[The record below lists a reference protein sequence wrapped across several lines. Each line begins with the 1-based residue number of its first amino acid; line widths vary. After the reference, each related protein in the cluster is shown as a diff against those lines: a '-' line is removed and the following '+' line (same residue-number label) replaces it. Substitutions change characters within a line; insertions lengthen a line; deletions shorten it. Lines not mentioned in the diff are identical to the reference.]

1 MKQSD
6 LMQILLDRR
15 LAQFGDSFVNFV
27 YSLALTRSKGRP
39 VGTKV
44 SDKILAV
51 AAQKAGIRKLLPKRT
66 PRGDVSNAVEA
77 LVVYAWLHNQMTIDD
92 ASAILEAQM
101 DSPSDAFA
109 TLSKKILE
117 KMIDE

>member
-1 MKQSD
+1 MERRNLS
-6 LMQILLDRR
+6 QILLDRK

-27 YSLALTRSKGRP
+27 YSLALTRNKGIP

-44 SDKILAV
+44 SDKILAS

-66 PRGDVSNAVEA
+66 SRGDVSNAVEA
-77 LVVYAWLHNQMTIDD
+77 LVVYAWLRHHMTIDE
-92 ASAILEAQM
+92 ASAILEEQM

-109 TLSKKILE
+109 ALSKKILE
-117 KMIDE
+117 KLIDE